1 LTDEGLREAA
11 APLTA
16 RAVCSPLTVGSCS
29 GEWVPFGRGRD
40 QARDQQDDDARSLVF
55 ETTPF
60 DKPIEILG
68 APIVTFDIASDR
80 PTANLV
86 VRLCDVHPSGESL
99 RVSYG
104 VLNLTHR
111 DGHEQPTPLAT
122 GERYRVRIRLNDA
135 GSVFPAGHK
144 MRLAISTSYWPMIWP
159 SPETATVQIF
169 AGTLDLPQ
177 RSPNVADARLSP
189 FPEPETASPEKPT
202 VIHREGVRI
211 ERIDRIGLELGTQWN
226 TQYHVEENNPLSA
239 VAELRNTQTLSRN
252 EWQIRVETQMRLSST
267 RDTFLLQGS
276 LRAFEGANEVCRRD
290 WDRSVPRDLL

>member
-1 LTDEGLREAA
+1 
-11 APLTA
+11 
-16 RAVCSPLTVGSCS
+16 
-29 GEWVPFGRGRD
+29 
-40 QARDQQDDDARSLVF
+40 
-55 ETTPF
+55 
-60 DKPIEILG
+60 
-68 APIVTFDIASDR
+68 
-80 PTANLV
+80 
-86 VRLCDVHPSGESL
+86 
-99 RVSYG
+99 
-104 VLNLTHR
+104 
-111 DGHEQPTPLAT
+111 
-122 GERYRVRIRLNDA
+122 
-135 GSVFPAGHK
+135 
-144 MRLAISTSYWPMIWP
+144 MIWP

-177 RSPNVADARLSP
+177 RPPNVADARLSP

-226 TQYHVEENNPLSA
+226 TQYQVEENDPLSA